1 MGVKS
6 FNSADLNNIAKK
18 DGRYNVIENI
28 SGAKKTLNPP
38 AVAYSV
44 RKLTGLTGV
53 PYDGPAMRI
62 LVDATGDGA
71 DATDLEFDINFTAD
85 GDLDVADIELKC
97 TGGKDAYVVKWYDQ
111 SGAGNDAVQTTYSA
125 MPQICS
131 AGSVTLES
139 GQPALS
145 FDKTSQHRMNFNAP
159 DLNSNDIGI
168 FSVLKSNA
176 SPNTYSVGL
185 FLGTNTGG
193 GTSSASLAYRT
204 WAIDYEG
211 TTFGS
216 SPVNTNHNLF
226 SLYADNASND
236 VKGYL
241 NGSLLGSSVPGNTD
255 IVLQRIGRIGNIAF
269 TEWDGTIQEIL
280 VYRNSTKSNHTDIE
294 NNINSY
300 FNIYQS
306 RENILPGAAAA
317 YSLRQLSDSSR
328 LAVRVRRDT
337 GVGSGT
343 DDDEADVGFDVNGE
357 VSLDSP
363 VSNFDPTGSSATTL
377 GEFLADA
384 AYDDEDSLG
393 APADGFV
400 TAWYDQSVNANNATQ
415 AAPWSQPKIYDSSTG
430 LIKENGKPALSA
442 NSDRLDFTAID
453 LTSDFAISH
462 VGQYQNSDSIYGGSS
477 GNFAAYG
484 LTSTLRW
491 RYSGANV
498 NFSFTYSTGQQYL
511 DFLNRASGSNTL
523 HIDGSS
529 IGTVSNSN
537 TFNIFML
544 LDGSGGVM
552 PLDGKFQEFVLWE
565 ADQSSNRTDIE
576 GNINAHYGIEN
587 FGTPS
592 SGLLADYPG
601 SAAAYSVRKLADTAS
616 LAMRII
622 VDDTAVIGTVDASDT
637 EYDIGFDANG
647 DLDVARIREVC
658 NNPSGTNYNAYVVTW
673 YDQSGNGNH
682 ATQATY
688 TQCPQIYD
696 GVDVIMENGKPIIK
710 SNDTSDGFSSI
721 AVDMSGSTISMT
733 SVSRSERITSI
744 LCYLIPPVNERMML
758 GQNGSTITDGGQADF
773 TVSGAELFWNGS
785 SQGTSATRGEVYTQF
800 YQNQTLATWVGLSG
814 VNGTA
819 IYLSNAQSYWQMHS
833 MQEIIFWESDQSTN
847 RTGIETDIDSYY
859 RIYGD
864 PDDGLLSTPYGKGAA
879 AAYSVRRLSNNATRA
894 MRILVDAD
902 ANGPDAS
909 DNEYDI
915 GFDVNGELDIARIE
929 ELCDKGT
936 GNYDAYVTTWYDQS
950 GEGNDATQATY
961 ASMPKICNA
970 GTVITENGK
979 PAIDFD
985 GVDDTMA
992 ASYGSLYS
1000 IPCTYSL
1007 VHTWPA
1013 YPGTYVQMM
1022 DGANATY
1029 RHIYRL
1035 DNNGTTATAE
1045 AGTAITFTDNLTD
1058 GQQYLS
1064 YIDFSGS
1071 GGSFVAID
1079 GTVVTSGVTAT
1090 TSIDGVTLGTTFNFA
1105 FDCAFSMQEFIM
1117 WPSDKDGA
1125 GNRNFIEA
1133 NINDYFNIEG
1143 V

>member
-1 MGVKS
+1 
-6 FNSADLNNIAKK
+6 
-18 DGRYNVIENI
+18 
-28 SGAKKTLNPP
+28 
-38 AVAYSV
+38 
-44 RKLTGLTGV
+44 
-53 PYDGPAMRI
+53 
-62 LVDATGDGA
+62 
-71 DATDLEFDINFTAD
+71 
-85 GDLDVADIELKC
+85 
-97 TGGKDAYVVKWYDQ
+97 
-111 SGAGNDAVQTTYSA
+111 
-125 MPQICS
+125 
-131 AGSVTLES
+131 
-139 GQPALS
+139 
-145 FDKTSQHRMNFNAP
+145 
-159 DLNSNDIGI
+159 
-168 FSVLKSNA
+168 
-176 SPNTYSVGL
+176 
-185 FLGTNTGG
+185 
-193 GTSSASLAYRT
+193 
-204 WAIDYEG
+204 
-211 TTFGS
+211 
-216 SPVNTNHNLF
+216 
-226 SLYADNASND
+226 
-236 VKGYL
+236 
-241 NGSLLGSSVPGNTD
+241 
-255 IVLQRIGRIGNIAF
+255 
-269 TEWDGTIQEIL
+269 
-280 VYRNSTKSNHTDIE
+280 
-294 NNINSY
+294 
-300 FNIYQS
+300 
-306 RENILPGAAAA
+306 
-317 YSLRQLSDSSR
+317 
-328 LAVRVRRDT
+328 
-337 GVGSGT
+337 
-343 DDDEADVGFDVNGE
+343 
-357 VSLDSP
+357 
-363 VSNFDPTGSSATTL
+363 
-377 GEFLADA
+377 
-384 AYDDEDSLG
+384 
-393 APADGFV
+393 
-400 TAWYDQSVNANNATQ
+400 
-415 AAPWSQPKIYDSSTG
+415 
-430 LIKENGKPALSA
+430 
-442 NSDRLDFTAID
+442 
-453 LTSDFAISH
+453 
-462 VGQYQNSDSIYGGSS
+462 
-477 GNFAAYG
+477 
-484 LTSTLRW
+484 
-491 RYSGANV
+491 
-498 NFSFTYSTGQQYL
+498 
-511 DFLNRASGSNTL
+511 
-523 HIDGSS
+523 
-529 IGTVSNSN
+529 
-537 TFNIFML
+537 
-544 LDGSGGVM
+544 
-552 PLDGKFQEFVLWE
+552 
-565 ADQSSNRTDIE
+565 
-576 GNINAHYGIEN
+576 
-587 FGTPS
+587 
-592 SGLLADYPG
+592 
-601 SAAAYSVRKLADTAS
+601 
-616 LAMRII
+616 
-622 VDDTAVIGTVDASDT
+622 
-637 EYDIGFDANG
+637 
-647 DLDVARIREVC
+647 
-658 NNPSGTNYNAYVVTW
+658 
-673 YDQSGNGNH
+673 
-682 ATQATY
+682 
-688 TQCPQIYD
+688 
-696 GVDVIMENGKPIIK
+696 
-710 SNDTSDGFSSI
+710 
-721 AVDMSGSTISMT
+721 
-733 SVSRSERITSI
+733 
-744 LCYLIPPVNERMML
+744 
-758 GQNGSTITDGGQADF
+758 
-773 TVSGAELFWNGS
+773 
-785 SQGTSATRGEVYTQF
+785 
-800 YQNQTLATWVGLSG
+800 LSG